1 MKAKRRFIRENEEK
15 VEASQKA
22 QYASYAASQWLELR
36 LQLIGCAIV
45 AGIAILVSTF
55 CTFLTFAVTGRSK
68 NETSYQMS
76 SM

>member
-45 AGIAILVSTF
+45 AGIAILVSIFSTLF
-55 CTFLTFAVTGRSK
+55 CVSINDF
-68 NETSYQMS
+68 
-76 SM
+76 

>member
-55 CTFLTFAVTGRSK
+55 FS
-68 NETSYQMS
+68 
-76 SM
+76 